1 MSYDLCKWFKKSGKN
16 QKAKKIEP
24 EIPKLSLENIPLSDT
39 AKIEAPVPKPRPL
52 STFSPQKTTIPVFTD
67 GSTINNGKRVEIVR
81 GGVGV
86 FFGKND
92 GRNISKK
99 VIAKKV
105 TNNVCELM
113 ACILAIETVINT
125 HESMN
130 FIEIMIYS
138 DSEYIINSIVKW
150 ADGWEKNDYCK
161 RVKGKLIPVKNQI
174 YIKKLHEYYKK
185 YNIKF
190 QHVRA
195 HKSAPDASKQ
205 PEKYKLWYGNYMADQ
220 LAKCAAIN

>member
-1 MSYDLCKWFKKSGKN
+1 MVSLCKWFKKSGKN

-130 FIEIMIYS
+130 F
-138 DSEYIINSIVKW
+138 
-150 ADGWEKNDYCK
+150 
-161 RVKGKLIPVKNQI
+161 
-174 YIKKLHEYYKK
+174 
-185 YNIKF
+185 
-190 QHVRA
+190 
-195 HKSAPDASKQ
+195 
-205 PEKYKLWYGNYMADQ
+205 
-220 LAKCAAIN
+220 